1 MSDNK
6 YPCIKWTLS
15 VEFSSSFVFYAKR
28 ADLHIESLHYDE
40 DDLTFL
46 LVMTSSEPTEEL
58 VPPGTLISTTAP
70 EQTSLIQEIEFFQP
84 VTISNVDLE
93 TTNVSV
99 GTGNTNSSNS
109 IVFGEEEASESTR
122 SIGTAVAATGFIVV
136 FIVVFLMV
144 AIGITF
150 NVCRYDSFLND
161 WNLRNREYCF
171 SLKSK

>member
-1 MSDNK
+1 
-6 YPCIKWTLS
+6 
-15 VEFSSSFVFYAKR
+15 
-28 ADLHIESLHYDE
+28 
-40 DDLTFL
+40 
-46 LVMTSSEPTEEL
+46 MTSSEPTEEL

-99 GTGNTNSSNS
+99 GTGNTNSSSS

-171 SLKSK
+171 SIKSK

>member
-1 MSDNK
+1 
-6 YPCIKWTLS
+6 
-15 VEFSSSFVFYAKR
+15 
-28 ADLHIESLHYDE
+28 
-40 DDLTFL
+40 
-46 LVMTSSEPTEEL
+46 MTSSEPTEEL

-70 EQTSLIQEIEFFQP
+70 EPTSLIQEIEFFQP

-99 GTGNTNSSNS
+99 GTGNTNSSSS

-150 NVCRYDSFLND
+150 NVCRYDSF
-161 WNLRNREYCF
+161 
-171 SLKSK
+171 